1 MIFLKRVY
9 QLFQNVECIHEFRYI
24 VNGEWMYAKDKEINI
39 NGNHEVILNEYQ
51 LIEYE

>member
-1 MIFLKRVY
+1 
-9 QLFQNVECIHEFRYI
+9 
-24 VNGEWMYAKDKEINI
+24 MYAKDKEINI